1 MQGEKENLKEKYFLK
16 KPHQFISQRKKDTT
30 CKKNRMLLKQGWLQN
45 MKKFSETQN
54 TRSEIKSK
62 TRARGQSSGTFF
74 ERRTRKSRGEKK
86 KKQHKKIRE
95 PVEGPTSN
103 SRGSGKSKERMEER
117 KLS

>member
-54 TRSEIKSK
+54 TRSEIKYLSQQFPYLK
-62 TRARGQSSGTFF
+62 RY
-74 ERRTRKSRGEKK
+74 RK
-86 KKQHKKIRE
+86 
-95 PVEGPTSN
+95 
-103 SRGSGKSKERMEER
+103 
-117 KLS
+117 KLNQDDQIK

>member
-86 KKQHKKIRE
+86 KKKHKKIRE

>member
-1 MQGEKENLKEKYFLK
+1 
-16 KPHQFISQRKKDTT
+16 
-30 CKKNRMLLKQGWLQN
+30 MLLKQGWLQN

-86 KKQHKKIRE
+86 KNN
-95 PVEGPTSN
+95 T
-103 SRGSGKSKERMEER
+103 R
-117 KLS
+117 KLENQLRVQHLIAGALERAKREWRKGNYHRNTSSKHLGTESNRALKTMERF